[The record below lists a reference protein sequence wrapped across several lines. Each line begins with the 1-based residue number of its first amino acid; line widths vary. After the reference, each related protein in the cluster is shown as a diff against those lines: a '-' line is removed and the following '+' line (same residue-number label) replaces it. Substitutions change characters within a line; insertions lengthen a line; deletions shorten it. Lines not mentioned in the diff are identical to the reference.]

1 MDKDKV
7 REFAL
12 GLGVDVVGFASID
25 DYHSPL
31 SPDPR
36 KILPAVRS
44 IVVMGHRELQGAL
57 DSEFPRVGTVCR
69 MASISF
75 GLNNA
80 FQLGRFLERET
91 GAKAAPVAP
100 SYPME
105 MSIQTK
111 GIIADFSL
119 RHAAVAAGLGVFG
132 RHNLIIN
139 PKYGT
144 QVFYAAVLSELPFES
159 DPRLEED
166 LCDDC
171 RLCVE
176 VCPAKALDEEGK
188 TEAMKCLRASQPTGI
203 GAVIRYF
210 TEMLDKPKEEQL
222 KMIRDPFFWEL
233 YQSSFI
239 GYTYTCFKC
248 MAVCPIGSNQ

>member
-1 MDKDKV
+1 MDKEKV

-12 GLGVDVVGFASID
+12 SLGADVVGFASIA
-25 DYHSPL
+25 DYQSPR

-36 KILPAVRS
+36 RILPGVRS
-44 IVVMGHRELQGAL
+44 MVVFGFKELRGAL

-69 MASISF
+69 MGSM
-75 GLNNA
+75 GLGLSTA
-80 FQLGRFLERET
+80 FRLGRFLEKET
-91 GAKAAPVAP
+91 KTKASPVAP

-105 MSIQTK
+105 MSRETK
-111 GIIADFSL
+111 GTIADVSL

-139 PKYGT
+139 PEMGT

-159 DPRLEED
+159 DPRIEEE

-171 RLCVE
+171 GLCVE
-176 VCPAKALDEEGK
+176 VCPARALNEEGK
-188 TEAMKCLRASQPTGI
+188 TEVMKCLRTCQPTGI
-203 GAVIRYF
+203 GSVIRYF
-210 TEMLDKPKEEQL
+210 SEMLEKPKEEQL
-222 KMIRDPFFWEL
+222 KMIRDPFFWDL

-248 MAVCPIGSNQ
+248 MAICPIGGN